1 MKLTDLAL
9 TGLILSV
16 RTEKPHRC
24 ENGEVVWR

>member
-1 MKLTDLAL
+1 MKLTELAL
-9 TGLILSV
+9 TINVTPV